1 MALFE
6 PGKVL
11 KTDLG
16 APITIVKHLGGGGQ
30 GDVYSVEYQGKQKAL
45 KWYKQGALREPEA
58 FYKNLSHNISKG
70 SPDAAFLWPE
80 AITEKT
86 EGSFGY
92 IMDLRPE
99 GYYEL
104 SKIMASEALNF
115 SSFRMATEA
124 CIEIVSAFGA
134 LHDIGYVFQYFEMG
148 NLLVN
153 PTEGRVIICFSENI
167 TPEGID
173 RGVIGNPRFMAPE
186 NITGRGVLPT
196 IESDLHVLAVI
207 LFLILLAGHPLEGKR
222 WLVPCMNDAYAEK
235 LYGTAPVFICDPDD
249 KSNGPV
255 KNIHV
260 NVIRRWGFMPQY
272 IKDAFLKAFSQEALK
287 NPDRRLR
294 EFDWMNVLVRFR
306 SDIVKCSC
314 GNEVF
319 VLDAASTKC
328 DACGKMVNIKHKIT
342 LPGYSIAV
350 SKGTSVYKCQLGLN
364 DRKASL
370 EYIGCVVQ
378 ARDDPERMGFRNLTG
393 RIIGVTTPSGKNK
406 ELKPSEIVPIRNGI
420 TLSVF
425 DKSIEFHD
433 VVL

>member
-124 CIEIVSAFGA
+124 CIEIVSAFKI
-134 LHDIGYVFQYFEMG
+134 LHFNGYSYQDLNDGNFFINPKTGKVLICDNDNVAPNGTNMG
-148 NLLVN
+148 VL
-153 PTEGRVIICFSENI
+153 GK
-167 TPEGID
+167 
-173 RGVIGNPRFMAPE
+173 PRYMAPE
-186 NITGRGVLPT
+186 IVAGRGKVLPNT
-196 IESDLHVLAVI
+196 QSDRYSLSAI
-207 LFLILLAGHPLEGKR
+207 LFLILFMSHPLEGER

-342 LPGYSIAV
+342 LPGYSITAA
-350 SKGTSVYKCQLGLN
+350 KGTRVYRCQLGLCN
-364 DRKASL
+364 IDDALTPVAR
-370 EYIGCVVQ
+370 VVSKD
-378 ARDDPERMGFRNLTG
+378 DDPDTIGFKNMTPDILLAK
-393 RIIGVTTPSGKNK
+393 TPSGKMK
-406 ELKPSEIVPIRNGI
+406 QVQPQGVVPFKSGIEIEA
-420 TLSVF
+420 F
-425 DKSIEFHD
+425 DKKI
-433 VVL
+433 VLE